1 MYTNNVLDYGLPK
14 QRMGSQ
20 IKDRGFKSRLITR
33 EFPQFMSEITYENK
47 IISEDKRR
55 EVQPVKAFQ

>member
-14 QRMGSQ
+14 KPKKQ
-20 IKDRGFKSRLITR
+20 IKDRGFKSRLNTR

-55 EVQPVKAFQ
+55 EVQPCKAFQ